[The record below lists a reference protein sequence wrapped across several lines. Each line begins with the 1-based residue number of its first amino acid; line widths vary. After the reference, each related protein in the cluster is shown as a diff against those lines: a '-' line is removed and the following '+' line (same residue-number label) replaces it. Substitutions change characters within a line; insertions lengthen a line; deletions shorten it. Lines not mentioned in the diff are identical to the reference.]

1 MANNREQDIVCL
13 FLRKKYRSIMEI
25 IALMLEAARHED
37 ATLYTIMK
45 YTGINYAQLK
55 KYLPSLIKMGFMEMK
70 INDGKISFV
79 VSENGLAFLRQYNIL
94 RDMLLNAY
102 TGNKQ
107 VSTVHEETTLSKAQ
121 QRAPMPFTTRLAKR
135 TLDALLHNE

>member
-1 MANNREQDIVCL
+1 MMANNKEHDPVCL

-25 IALMLEAARHED
+25 IALMLEAARHD
-37 ATLYTIMK
+37 GATLYAIMK

-55 KYLPSLIKMGFMEMK
+55 KYLPSLVKMGFMEMEIK
-70 INDGKISFV
+70 EGRISFK

-102 TGNKQ
+102 AGNKQ
-107 VSTVHEETTLSKAQ
+107 IGTVHEGTALSKAE
-121 QRAPMPFTTRLAKR
+121 QRAAMLLAKR
-135 TLDALLHNE
+135 T